1 MNNIEIIAQVIVLIA
16 YLICGVVFLQK
27 KQYKILIF
35 VSIFNLLMLIQY
47 YLRFFVQ
54 VNYIKLEWKN
64 LWIIYHKFQYLNI
77 EKLKI

>member
-16 YLICGVVFLQK
+16 YLICGVAFLQK

-64 LWIIYHKFQYLNI
+64 H
-77 EKLKI
+77 

>member
-64 LWIIYHKFQYLNI
+64 H
-77 EKLKI
+77 